1 MAKAT
6 TFIRKMNENKAEEN
20 AQAVSEMMEEL
31 VKNRQAI
38 MEGIHILKGL
48 HEMGA
53 LEALQAMLE
62 QRTAVG
68 EIAIQQVN
76 QPKMH
81 NVIKNAISA
90 FTFLSSLEP
99 KKLDTILAGVS
110 HGFEQIPE
118 NGEKQSLWS
127 LQKRF
132 WTQEIRASLTV
143 VVHFLDGMGE
153 VFLRRGKEK

>member
-6 TFIRKMNENKAEEN
+6 TFIRKLNENKAEEN
-20 AQAVSEMMEEL
+20 NQAIAEMMEEL
-31 VKNRQAI
+31 ANNRQAI

-48 HEMGA
+48 HDIG
-53 LEALQAMLE
+53 ALQALQALLE
-62 QRTAVG
+62 QRTAIG

-81 NVIKNAISA
+81 NVIKNAMTA
-90 FTFLSSLEP
+90 FGFLSSLDP
-99 KKLDTILAGVS
+99 QKMNTLLDGVS
-110 HGFEQIPE
+110 QGFDRIPE
-118 NGEKQSLWS
+118 TNEKQSLWA

-143 VVHFLDGMGE
+143 VVNFLDGMGE
-153 VFLRRGKEK
+153 AFLRREKER